1 MSTGLFTTKVDKNIL
16 VVIAVVIA
24 VLTSDT
30 MINTVADFLAPQLV
44 SDFGIVLFILFAII
58 IGVSQ
63 YFILRYA
70 KTKINYMY
78 FKSTSIRF
86 LFKAVSI
93 IQYLLLIL
101 VFVVI
106 VQILISSN
114 YSTYLLIALT
124 GISYLLNISLMA
136 YFTYKFFSWYL
147 SNKYSL
153 IVLLFGISFSIIALT
168 SFVALT
174 LDLYHLALKPTLIH
188 PTTEVVFPSYDEGSS
203 VYVLRKAYDYIDLFS
218 FVIIWGASVLLLHEF
233 MPRWH
238 LRHWILVF
246 IPLVYYISAVVDDFG
261 IYTPSDTEL
270 LPYYLYISLNSTA
283 GGLLFGF
290 AFLIVARH
298 IQNDIFKGYM
308 IISAIGFVLLFI
320 SGQVTLVASSYPPF
334 GAITLT
340 FYGLSSYLILLGLYS
355 SAISVSQDAALRR
368 SIRKSVMDKSKLLGG
383 IGKAEMQ
390 MEVQKWAKSLDDM
403 HEKTKTSSSM
413 TEEDVKS
420 YVDEIVNELR
430 KKSIK

>member
-1 MSTGLFTTKVDKNIL
+1 
-16 VVIAVVIA
+16 
-24 VLTSDT
+24 
-30 MINTVADFLAPQLV
+30 
-44 SDFGIVLFILFAII
+44 
-58 IGVSQ
+58 
-63 YFILRYA
+63 
-70 KTKINYMY
+70 
-78 FKSTSIRF
+78 
-86 LFKAVSI
+86 
-93 IQYLLLIL
+93 
-101 VFVVI
+101 
-106 VQILISSN
+106 
-114 YSTYLLIALT
+114 
-124 GISYLLNISLMA
+124 MA

-203 VYVLRKAYDYIDLFS
+203 VYVLRKAYDYVDLFS

-246 IPLVYYISAVVDDFG
+246 IPLVYYISAVIDDFG
-261 IYTPSDTEL
+261 IFTPSDTEL

-320 SGQVTLVASSYPPF
+320 SGQVTLVAEFVSSIWCDNYYFLWFVFLPHI
-334 GAITLT
+334 AR
-340 FYGLSSYLILLGLYS
+340 ILLFCNFS
-355 SAISVSQDAALRR
+355 FTRCCASQ
-368 SIRKSVMDKSKLLGG
+368 IHQK
-383 IGKAEMQ
+383 IGNGQ
-390 MEVQKWAKSLDDM
+390 IEVAWWHRQG
-403 HEKTKTSSSM
+403 
-413 TEEDVKS
+413 
-420 YVDEIVNELR
+420 
-430 KKSIK
+430 